1 MKVGKST
8 LTSIYSMRVIFD
20 YIKTEK
26 GHKLNMKC
34 EDMPKIE
41 GSEVI
46 DPVEYN
52 ECMKAIY
59 NDLKR
64 NQPGVAE

>member
-1 MKVGKST
+1 
-8 LTSIYSMRVIFD
+8 MRVIFD
-20 YIKTEK
+20 YIKTEE
-26 GHKLNMKC
+26 GYKLNMKC

-59 NDLKR
+59 NVLCEFFD
-64 NQPGVAE
+64 